1 MRFEIFPTL
10 SLFKSSCSGTICEGV
25 LLLGGDLDQ
34 AEEGDGFAEELSF
47 AEEAPSKMVENRSKE
62 KQRERERK

>member
-34 AEEGDGFAEELSF
+34 AEEGDGFAEEFAF